1 MIKNIRYKINNL
13 NIEKRAF
20 INGVYVNSIDKKTID
35 KNSSI
40 DGRDISGLSACN
52 GKDIDVAVEGALES
66 YSSRV
71 WVDLVPIEKQKIILK
86 LADLIE
92 RNIEELALLD
102 TLETGRSLRNYYY
115 DSIPKAVKTIRW
127 FANAIDKIYD
137 QAVPPRKNSFATV
150 TRESLGVVGII
161 TPWND
166 PLVVAFW
173 KITPALLMGNS
184 VVVKPAEQSSF
195 SILKVAKL
203 ALDAGIPS
211 GVLSVVP
218 GYGDEAGKALA
229 LHNDVRGIFFTG
241 SSFVGKK
248 ILQYSGQSNMKKV
261 GLECGGKS
269 PFIVSEKCNELEKA
283 SKVLAKNIFYN
294 QGQICSASSR
304 LIIHKNIKD
313 KFLSLLVEESRKYIP
328 KNPLSLESEV
338 GAVISQKQKKKIE
351 EYIDCEDRNK
361 A

>member
-137 QAVPPRKNSFATV
+137 QAVPPRKN
-150 TRESLGVVGII
+150 
-161 TPWND
+161 
-166 PLVVAFW
+166 
-173 KITPALLMGNS
+173 
-184 VVVKPAEQSSF
+184 
-195 SILKVAKL
+195 
-203 ALDAGIPS
+203 
-211 GVLSVVP
+211 
-218 GYGDEAGKALA
+218 
-229 LHNDVRGIFFTG
+229 
-241 SSFVGKK
+241 
-248 ILQYSGQSNMKKV
+248 
-261 GLECGGKS
+261 
-269 PFIVSEKCNELEKA
+269 
-283 SKVLAKNIFYN
+283 
-294 QGQICSASSR
+294 
-304 LIIHKNIKD
+304 
-313 KFLSLLVEESRKYIP
+313 
-328 KNPLSLESEV
+328 
-338 GAVISQKQKKKIE
+338 
-351 EYIDCEDRNK
+351 
-361 A
+361 